1 MRAVG
6 DEQHGETRKV
16 LHQRVAARR
25 QKELLRAM
33 TFKECDW
40 HTVDDVDF
48 DDAEAEIQKIFMKVE
63 PLS

>member
-16 LHQRVAARR
+16 LPQRVAARR

-33 TFKECDW
+33 TFKERDW

-48 DDAEAEIQKIFMKVE
+48 DDAEAEIRKIFMKVE